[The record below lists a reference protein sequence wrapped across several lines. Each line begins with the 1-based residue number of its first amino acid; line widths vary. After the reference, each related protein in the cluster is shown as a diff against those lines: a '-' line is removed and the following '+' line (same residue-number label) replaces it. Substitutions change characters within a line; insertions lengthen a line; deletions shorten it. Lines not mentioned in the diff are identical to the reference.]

1 MKQTVTIEEIKD
13 GKMMAGC
20 DKSLCEGCKASFFC
34 TSKKSSFQVLN
45 PEGIKLEEGD
55 KAIIDMP
62 PGKTLLTVFMSLGL
76 PLLMF
81 IPGYFIGSL
90 ISGNEGIKLL
100 CSLLAVGLGFI
111 IAAIFFHVK
120 KEKYTPRIIDKEERT
135 D

>member
-34 TSKKSSFQVLN
+34 TSKKASFQVLN
-45 PEGIKLEEGD
+45 PEEIELKEGD
-55 KAIIDMP
+55 KAVIDMP

-76 PLLMF
+76 PLLLF

-90 ISGNEGIKLL
+90 ISESEGVKLL
-100 CSLLAVGLGFI
+100 ASLLAVALGFA
-111 IAAIFFHVK
+111 IAAIFFRVK
-120 KEKYTPRIIDKEERT
+120 KDKYTPRIIGKEEE